1 MNTKNMTKLFF
12 AVVLTLTIM
21 LGSGIA
27 IDLFDMH
34 LTQSVYACSSTGGGG
49 C

>member
-1 MNTKNMTKLFF
+1 MNRKNITKLCV
-12 AVVLTLTIM
+12 AVVLTLSII

-27 IDLFDMH
+27 ANLFDMP
-34 LTQSVYACSSTGGGG
+34 LTQSVYACPSTGGGG

>member
-1 MNTKNMTKLFF
+1 MNTKNITKLFF
-12 AVVLTLTIM
+12 VITLMLAIA

-27 IDLFDMH
+27 ANWFDMP

>member
-1 MNTKNMTKLFF
+1 MNTKNMAKLFF
-12 AVVLTLTIM
+12 AAALTLAIA

-27 IDLFDMH
+27 TNLFEVH